1 MRRLPDMIQ
10 GSGRCHYHPERP
22 GLGICVECRRV
33 ICRECTTQFEGIN
46 RCASCLGQ
54 RLQAL
59 ERSTERREWSVGSV
73 GLALVGAAGVYGVVL
88 LLARLAA
95 RL

>member
-1 MRRLPDMIQ
+1 MIQ
-10 GSGRCHYHPERP
+10 GSGRCHYHPERA

-54 RLQAL
+54 RLKAL
-59 ERSTERREWSVGSV
+59 EGPGERREWTVANGLLAVV
-73 GLALVGAAGVYGVVL
+73 GLFLVWGGFYLVASLVAS
-88 LLARLAA
+88 
-95 RL
+95 